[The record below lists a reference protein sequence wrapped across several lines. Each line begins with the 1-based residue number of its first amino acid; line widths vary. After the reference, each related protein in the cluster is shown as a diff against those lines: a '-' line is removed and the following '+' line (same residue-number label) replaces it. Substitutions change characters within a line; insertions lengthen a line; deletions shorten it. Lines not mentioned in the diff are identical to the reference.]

1 MDLPA
6 FLHCR
11 YCGKGLT
18 GPLYRT
24 RSLRPIIRMPINT
37 GTFMHKGRVFST
49 SSAISQKSIKPDH
62 WKKSLWLRKLPKST
76 TAGLKVSDETV
87 PNEKVKFNET
97 DQSEESLI
105 DDKSLDSPL
114 DRTGE
119 DYHYRRDKVVFTN
132 RLGATETKSK
142 SDLVVSNVIAQV
154 TPCPIEPKDGNK
166 EEEKPVME
174 EKWMKQ
180 ETKLSELPSLY
191 LQLSKSRLTGLVVI
205 SALAGYGMAP
215 ATFDL
220 VTCALMAGGT
230 FLTSCSANTINQF
243 FEVPYDSQ
251 MARTRNRVLVRGLL
265 SPLHAVGFASIVGV
279 LGVSTLYHLVNPLAA
294 GIAASTWLLYVC
306 AYTPLKR
313 VSIVNT
319 WVGAVVGALP
329 PMIGWAACTGG
340 LDYGALLMAGFLYC
354 WQFPH
359 FNALS
364 WNLRSDYSRG
374 GYCMMATTDPALCRR
389 VALRHCLGL
398 IGLSTLAPAIGLTTW
413 TFAVDSLP
421 LNAWFSYLG
430 WRFYEDADSK
440 SARKLFLFSL
450 LHLPVLMLLLL
461 ISKKDL
467 HPEKPKSN
475 IKVLV
480 GEV

>member
-1 MDLPA
+1 MLVLNSSRQLA
-6 FLHCR
+6 FKANLQQACI
-11 YCGKGLT
+11 KFLV
-18 GPLYRT
+18 
-24 RSLRPIIRMPINT
+24 S
-37 GTFMHKGRVFST
+37 KSFST
-49 SSAISQKSIKPDH
+49 SAVVAQKSIKPDH
-62 WKKSLWLRKLPKST
+62 WKNLILLPKLPQST
-76 TAGLKVSDETV
+76 TAGVKVNESSHHESNHSPEPLATDEEEEDV
-87 PNEKVKFNET
+87 SPEEDEEKRSRLNIT
-97 DQSEESLI
+97 D
-105 DDKSLDSPL
+105 
-114 DRTGE
+114 RGE
-119 DYHYRRDKVVFTN
+119 
-132 RLGATETKSK
+132 
-142 SDLVVSNVIAQV
+142 VSNESTRESVSAVDTVIAQV

-166 EEEKPVME
+166 EDEKPEVE
-174 EKWMKQ
+174 EVWRRQKS
-180 ETKLSELPSLY
+180 KLSELPSLY
-191 LQLSKSRLTGLVVI
+191 LQLSKSRLTSLVVI

-215 ATFDL
+215 ATFDPL
-220 VTCALMAGGT
+220 TCALMAGGT

-265 SPLHAVGFASIVGV
+265 SPLHAVGFASVVGV
-279 LGVSTLYHLVNPLAA
+279 TGVSALYHLVNPLSA
-294 GIAASTWLLYVC
+294 GIAAATWFLYVS

-340 LDYGALLMAGFLYC
+340 LDYGALLMAGFLYS

-374 GYCMMATTDPALCRR
+374 GYCMMATTDPSLCRR
-389 VALRHCLGL
+389 VALRHCVALV
-398 IGLSTLAPAIGLTTW
+398 GLSTMAPVLNLTTW
-413 TFAVDSLP
+413 TFAIDSLP
-421 LNAWFSYLG
+421 LNLWFCYLA

-467 HPEKPKSN
+467 YPESPKST
-475 IKVLV
+475 IKVIV
-480 GEV
+480 